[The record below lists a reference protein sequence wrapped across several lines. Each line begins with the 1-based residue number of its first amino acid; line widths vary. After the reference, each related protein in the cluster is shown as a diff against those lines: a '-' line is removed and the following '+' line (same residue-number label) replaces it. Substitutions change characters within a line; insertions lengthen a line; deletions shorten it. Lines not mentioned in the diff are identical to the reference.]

1 MPGGWQRLTRLPLN
15 ADANLAFVVRAVT
28 QEQAFMGIFSTIMTK
43 IFGHAEAA
51 PASGSAGG
59 AAASGDAVPAAAS
72 SVPSAPSAPVDVDA
86 VLSRL
91 QAEKGQTLNWRTSI
105 VDLLKLL
112 DMDSSLEA
120 RKHLAQ
126 ELHYTEST
134 EDSAA
139 MNVWLIR
146 QVMQKLAENGG
157 KVPED
162 LRH

>member
-1 MPGGWQRLTRLPLN
+1 
-15 ADANLAFVVRAVT
+15 
-28 QEQAFMGIFSTIMTK
+28 MGIFSTIMTK

-51 PASGSAGG
+51 PASGSAGS
-59 AAASGDAVPAAAS
+59 AAASPIDTNAS
-72 SVPSAPSAPVDVDA
+72 SATPSAPSAPVDVDA
-86 VLSRL
+86 VLTRL
-91 QAEKGQTLNWRTSI
+91 AAEKGQPLNWRTSI

-112 DMDSSLEA
+112 DMDSSLDA

-126 ELHYTEST
+126 ELHYSEST

-157 KVPED
+157 KVPEE